1 MTDVAIDGLAREEAV
16 MPALSTRDRQMMT
29 FLARYQ
35 AGHGYAPAI
44 REVQAGLGISSSS
57 VTAYRLNRLEE
68 LGLIERVAGKSRA
81 LRIVGDAGRWL
92 PEVQA

>member
-1 MTDVAIDGLAREEAV
+1 

-35 AGHGYAPAI
+35 AQHGYAPSL
-44 REVQAGLGISSSS
+44 REIGDGVGLGSTSPVWS
-57 VTAYRLNRLEE
+57 RLNRLEE

-92 PEVQA
+92 PENGPLFTGASAEVAS